1 MKSKNTKLTFTKNSI
16 TELNDSN
23 MKAVHGGGI
32 TITRSFQISNVH
44 VSFGVSIDGDTDVS
58 VAGTV
63 NVSYYF

>member
-1 MKSKNTKLTFTKNSI
+1 MKSKNSKLTFTKSSI
-16 TELNDSN
+16 TELNDN
-23 MKAVHGGGI
+23 KLKEVNGGI
-32 TITRSFQISNVH
+32 PTRSFQISNVY